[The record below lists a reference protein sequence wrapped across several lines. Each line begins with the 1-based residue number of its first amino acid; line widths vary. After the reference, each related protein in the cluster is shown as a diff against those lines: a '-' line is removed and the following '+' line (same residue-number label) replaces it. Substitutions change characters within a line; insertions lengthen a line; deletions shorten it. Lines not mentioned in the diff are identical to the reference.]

1 LILRLRGG
9 PTSAAARL
17 ATLAM
22 PTPTSSI
29 VAGPGT
35 AAAAAPKEAADHQH
49 GGFSSVDKHSSREL
63 LSQRNAGAHH
73 EALLA
78 HVVIGW
84 QERWL

>member
-1 LILRLRGG
+1 
-9 PTSAAARL
+9 
-17 ATLAM
+17 M

-35 AAAAAPKEAADHQH
+35 AAAAPKEAADHQH